1 MTHRPSRKTNRSASV
16 NEGSSQAAA
25 AVTTASLE
33 EVSRRWLMAGCVMLF
48 SARLFIAGDLGA
60 AQGEGLLLDMLGILL
75 FVVWCVAAIRTG
87 SLKIRFAAIDGLV
100 LGFFAIVAISA
111 LFHLRVSSPR
121 PAVNMLWEWAMLPLA
136 YFLIRQ
142 SIASAADARALVG
155 VMVALG
161 AALAALGYFQYTVD
175 HWETLHRYQL
185 IKDDPI
191 QMMLETGHWS
201 PPESLERK
209 RFEDRLQSSEP
220 FARFALANSLAGYL
234 APWLVIAVGI
244 GLSRQPEKGFPLG
257 AWLTLA
263 LAIFMAGCLVLTK
276 SRSGVIG
283 VVVGLFLLWVFSPRG
298 KWPRWLWPTVA
309 GVLGL
314 GIISVAWFT
323 GGLDREVFTQAGRSL
338 AFRAQYWQATT
349 QLVADHPI
357 GGVGLGQFGLNYP
370 RYKLPEASEEISDPH
385 NFLLETAALA
395 GLPALLLLVGALVLI
410 GSQLYRRGPRATLDD
425 VSADEALR
433 GSYRFAGGGA
443 IAGLFVGMIVS
454 LAASVPLPLRS
465 FCLLLIVL
473 LFSLAVLLP
482 WIRSGRL
489 TPSVVLVGIVVL
501 LVNLLAAGSMVYP
514 AIAGTLWLLVAVG
527 ASLKDEKRSQRS
539 YIPHVAYVVAALGL
553 LVGLMC
559 YLTAY
564 YPVIKSQEQL
574 SESIAAQLRG
584 DGPAAEEHLEAAVA
598 ADPHGAQLAMQLAQV
613 RYRSLPE
620 KPTEQAVQ
628 EVVAA
633 AELARERSPADPS
646 LLGDQGRMYLGLF
659 ERTNQPEFVDQA
671 EGLFRDAIERYPTS
685 IMLHA
690 SLALTL
696 AARRQ
701 TDAAKGEA
709 NRAIRLEGTALQAGH
724 EDKRIPTELR
734 QQLLRI
740 IDSSN

>member
-1 MTHRPSRKTNRSASV
+1 
-16 NEGSSQAAA
+16 
-25 AVTTASLE
+25 
-33 EVSRRWLMAGCVMLF
+33 MLF

-60 AQGEGLLLDMLGILL
+60 AQGEGLLLDMLWILL
-75 FVVWCVAAIRTG
+75 FVLWCVAAIRTG
-87 SLKIRFAAIDGLV
+87 SLKIRFAAIDGMV
-100 LGFFAIVAISA
+100 LGFFALVAISA
-111 LFHLRVSSPR
+111 LYHLRESSPR
-121 PAVNMLWEWAMLPLA
+121 PAVNMVWEWAILA
-136 YFLIRQ
+136 VTYFLIRQ

-155 VMVALG
+155 VIVALG

-175 HWETLHRYQL
+175 HRETLNQYRM

-191 QMMLETGHWS
+191 QMLQETGHWS
-201 PPESLERK
+201 PPDSLERK
-209 RFEDRLQSSEP
+209 RFEDRLYSSEP
-220 FARFALANSLAGYL
+220 FARFALANTLAGYL
-234 APWLVIAVGI
+234 APCLIVAIGI

-276 SRSGVIG
+276 SRSGVVAVG
-283 VVVGLFLLWVFSPRG
+283 VGLLMLWFFSPRG
-298 KWPRWLWPTVA
+298 KRARWFWPAVA
-309 GVLGL
+309 GAVGL
-314 GIISVAWFT
+314 GIIAIGWLAGV
-323 GGLDREVFTQAGRSL
+323 LDREVFTQAGRSL

-349 QLVADHPI
+349 QLVSDHPF

-395 GLPALLLLVGALVLI
+395 GLPALLVLIAVLGLI
-410 GSQLYRRGPRATLDD
+410 GSQLYRRAPRATLEA
-425 VSADEALR
+425 VSHDEALR

-443 IAGLFVGMIVS
+443 IAGLFVGLIVS
-454 LAASVPLPLRS
+454 LTASVPLPIRS
-465 FCLLLIVL
+465 FSLLLIVL
-473 LFSLAVLLP
+473 LAGLAVLLP

-489 TPSVVLVGIVVL
+489 TPSVVLIGIAVL
-501 LVNLLAAGSMVYP
+501 LVNLLAAGSLVFP

-527 ASLKDEKRSQRS
+527 ASLTDEKRSQRT

-574 SESIAAQLRG
+574 SESIAAQLLG
-584 DGPAAEEHLEAAVA
+584 DVVATEEHLAAAVA
-598 ADPHGAQLAMQLAQV
+598 ADPHGAQLAMRLAEL
-613 RYRSLPE
+613 RYRLLPD
-620 KPTEQAVQ
+620 KPTEKATQ
-628 EVVAA
+628 EVEAT
-633 AELARERSPADPS
+633 AELARVRSPHDPS

-659 ERTNQPEFVDQA
+659 ERTGQPELLDRA
-671 EGLFRDAIERYPTS
+671 EGLFHNAIERYPAS

-690 SLALTL
+690 SMALTL
-696 AARRQ
+696 EARKQ
-701 TDAAKGEA
+701 PAAAKAEA
-709 NRAIRLEGTALQAGH
+709 NLAVRLEATALQAGH

-740 IDSSN
+740 IESSN